1 MIFDVIMVASS
12 SFFSGLFPY
21 SDTKLTY
28 SIALTVLGVLIMSV
42 LTFLLGRICDHIEL
56 ESLAH
61 SIGVRVIYALML
73 IAVFIGG
80 IFYRLYILGQTT
92 AEPTGKLSLFANAQV
107 GAKAAGTEYDLLSI
121 VYTDILRFIMYFTGN
136 KITTAYGL
144 QIAFFM
150 IFVILGTIT
159 CKVLLGKAGSV
170 IFASYVSFMP
180 IFTENLQKAVIGT
193 DELFL
198 TMLGVELF
206 VIGIYLRNASDGKYT
221 SRWYVIWY
229 VFVGVIV
236 GFMTYLD
243 AGTFITVLP
252 LLLSVMFMAGDKGY
266 KGVFSF
272 LFVSLSGVITFFAM
286 IAQEAG
292 FAHMG
297 AVLGNWSDYYFRN
310 LNTFSMFWTY
320 TNYKLLYLITFIVM
334 SGVLVGYFR
343 NKNFGRI
350 SPWLLATILVF
361 VATPFF
367 GATRMNDQNVVTVF
381 FAFVLACVV
390 SLITLTRQEEIFD
403 EDIEDEEDST
413 VDEELRAFIGDE
425 DAEYV
430 PLKKNALQSPRYVP
444 EGMVL
449 PTGSEDEMDV
459 DTSKMKMPKFEGK
472 IGLDRKSSEHK
483 ITVKPENKTEPGQII
498 TVKPEIRTES
508 EHKDVVKSET
518 KPEPGQKIELDK
530 KPAGKKDETPLE
542 SEHISAQNAKSRL
555 EHEHKERKV
564 VFRKRTEYKT
574 AHVEKEN
581 KKDDFDLPF
590 KNGDDFDL

>member
-1 MIFDVIMVASS
+1 MKLKRMWPGLCILIVFMIFDVIMVASS

-21 SDTKLTY
+21 ADTKLTY

-73 IAVFIGG
+73 IAVFVGG

-92 AEPTGKLSLFANAQV
+92 AEPTGKLSLFENAQV

-121 VYTDILRFIMYFTGN
+121 VYTDILKFIMYFTGN

-150 IFVILGTIT
+150 IFVIFGTIT
-159 CKVLLGKAGSV
+159 CKVLLGKAGSF

-198 TMLGVELF
+198 AMLGVELF

-272 LFVSLSGVITFFAM
+272 LFVALSGVITFFAM

-292 FAHMG
+292 FAHIG

-334 SGVLVGYFR
+334 SGVFVGYFR

-390 SLITLTRQEEIFD
+390 SLITLTRQEDVFG
-403 EDIEDEEDST
+403 EDIEDKDKDEEDPT

-449 PTGSEDEMDV
+449 PTGAEDEMDV
-459 DTSKMKMPKFEGK
+459 DTSRMKMPKFEGK
-472 IGLDRKSSEHK
+472 IGLDRKTSEHK
-483 ITVKPENKTEPGQII
+483 ITVKPENKP
-498 TVKPEIRTES
+498 ES
-508 EHKDVVKSET
+508 E
-518 KPEPGQKIELDK
+518 
-530 KPAGKKDETPLE
+530 
-542 SEHISAQNAKSRL
+542 N
-555 EHEHKERKV
+555 KERKV

-590 KNGDDFDL
+590 NSGDDFDL

>member
-1 MIFDVIMVASS
+1 MKLKRMWPGLCILIVFMIFDVIMVASS

-80 IFYRLYILGQTT
+80 IFYRLYILGRTT
-92 AEPTGKLSLFANAQV
+92 AEPTGKLSLFENAQV
-107 GAKAAGTEYDLLSI
+107 GAKTAGTEYDLLSI
-121 VYTDILRFIMYFTGN
+121 VCTDILRFIMYFTGN

-170 IFASYVSFMP
+170 IFASYVCFMP

-229 VFVGVIV
+229 VFVGIIV

-403 EDIEDEEDST
+403 EDIEDDDEDNS
-413 VDEELRAFIGDE
+413 VDEELRTIIGDE

-459 DTSKMKMPKFEGK
+459 DASKMKMPKFEGK

-498 TVKPEIRTES
+498 TVKP
-508 EHKDVVKSET
+508 DN
-518 KPEPGQKIELDK
+518 

-555 EHEHKERKV
+555 ESEHKERKV

>member
-1 MIFDVIMVASS
+1 MKLKRMWPGLCILIVFMIFDVIMVASS

-21 SDTKLTY
+21 ADTKLTY

-73 IAVFIGG
+73 IAVFVGG

-92 AEPTGKLSLFANAQV
+92 AEPTGKLSLFENAQI

-121 VYTDILRFIMYFTGN
+121 VYTAILRFIMYFTGN

-150 IFVILGTIT
+150 LFVILGTIT
-159 CKVLLGKAGSV
+159 CKVLLGKAGSF

-198 TMLGVELF
+198 AMLGVELF

-334 SGVLVGYFR
+334 SGVFVGYFR

-390 SLITLTRQEEIFD
+390 SLITLTRQEDVFG
-403 EDIEDEEDST
+403 EDIEDKDENEDEEDPT

-449 PTGSEDEMDV
+449 PTGAEDEMDV
-459 DTSKMKMPKFEGK
+459 DTSRMKMPKFEGK
-472 IGLDRKSSEHK
+472 IGLDRKTSEHK
-483 ITVKPENKTEPGQII
+483 ITVKPENKP
-498 TVKPEIRTES
+498 ES
-508 EHKDVVKSET
+508 E
-518 KPEPGQKIELDK
+518 
-530 KPAGKKDETPLE
+530 
-542 SEHISAQNAKSRL
+542 N
-555 EHEHKERKV
+555 KERKV

-590 KNGDDFDL
+590 NSGDDFDL

>member
-1 MIFDVIMVASS
+1 MKLKRMWPGLCILIVFMIFDVIMVASS

-21 SDTKLTY
+21 ADTKLAY
-28 SIALTVLGVLIMSV
+28 SIALTVLGILIMSV

-80 IFYRLYILGQTT
+80 IFYRLYILGRTT
-92 AEPTGKLSLFANAQV
+92 ASPAGKLSLFENAQV
-107 GAKAAGTEYDLLSI
+107 GATAAGTEYDLLSI

-144 QIAFFM
+144 QIAFFT

-180 IFTENLQKAVIGT
+180 VFTENLQKAVIGT

-198 TMLGVELF
+198 AMLGVELL

-221 SRWYVIWY
+221 SKWYVIWY
-229 VFVGVIV
+229 IFVGIIV

-272 LFVSLSGVITFFAM
+272 LFVALSGVITFFAM

-292 FAHMG
+292 FARMG

-310 LNTFSMFWTY
+310 LNTVSMFWTY

-361 VATPFF
+361 IATPFF

-381 FAFVLACVV
+381 FAYVLACVV
-390 SLITLTRQEEIFD
+390 SLITLTRQEAVFEEEIDDEND
-403 EDIEDEEDST
+403 EDTT
-413 VDEELRAFIGDE
+413 VDEELRAFAIDE
-425 DAEYV
+425 DA
-430 PLKKNALQSPRYVP
+430 
-444 EGMVL
+444 
-449 PTGSEDEMDV
+449 
-459 DTSKMKMPKFEGK
+459 
-472 IGLDRKSSEHK
+472 
-483 ITVKPENKTEPGQII
+483 
-498 TVKPEIRTES
+498 
-508 EHKDVVKSET
+508 
-518 KPEPGQKIELDK
+518 
-530 KPAGKKDETPLE
+530 
-542 SEHISAQNAKSRL
+542 
-555 EHEHKERKV
+555 
-564 VFRKRTEYKT
+564 
-574 AHVEKEN
+574 
-581 KKDDFDLPF
+581 
-590 KNGDDFDL
+590 

>member
-1 MIFDVIMVASS
+1 MKLKRMWPGLCILIVFMIFDVIMVASS

-73 IAVFIGG
+73 IAIFIGG

-92 AEPTGKLSLFANAQV
+92 AEPTGKLSLFENAQV

-150 IFVILGTIT
+150 IFVIFGTIT

-206 VIGIYLRNASDGKYT
+206 VIGIYLRNASDGKYN

-403 EDIEDEEDST
+403 EDIEEDDEDDS
-413 VDEELRAFIGDE
+413 VDEELRTIIGDE

-430 PLKKNALQSPRYVP
+430 PLEKKALQGPRYVP

-459 DTSKMKMPKFEGK
+459 DASKMKMPKFEGK

-483 ITVKPENKTEPGQII
+483 ITVKPEIKTEP
-498 TVKPEIRTES
+498 
-508 EHKDVVKSET
+508 
-518 KPEPGQKIELDK
+518 
-530 KPAGKKDETPLE
+530 
-542 SEHISAQNAKSRL
+542 
-555 EHEHKERKV
+555 EHKERKV

>member
-1 MIFDVIMVASS
+1 MKLKRMWPGLCILIVFMIFDVIMVASS

-92 AEPTGKLSLFANAQV
+92 AEPTGKLSLFENAQV
-107 GAKAAGTEYDLLSI
+107 GAKAAGAEYDLLSI

-206 VIGIYLRNASDGKYT
+206 VIGIYLRNASDGKYN

-229 VFVGVIV
+229 VFVGVE
-236 GFMTYLD
+236 F
-243 AGTFITVLP
+243 
-252 LLLSVMFMAGDKGY
+252 
-266 KGVFSF
+266 
-272 LFVSLSGVITFFAM
+272 
-286 IAQEAG
+286 
-292 FAHMG
+292 
-297 AVLGNWSDYYFRN
+297 
-310 LNTFSMFWTY
+310 
-320 TNYKLLYLITFIVM
+320 
-334 SGVLVGYFR
+334 
-343 NKNFGRI
+343 
-350 SPWLLATILVF
+350 
-361 VATPFF
+361 
-367 GATRMNDQNVVTVF
+367 
-381 FAFVLACVV
+381 
-390 SLITLTRQEEIFD
+390 
-403 EDIEDEEDST
+403 
-413 VDEELRAFIGDE
+413 
-425 DAEYV
+425 
-430 PLKKNALQSPRYVP
+430 
-444 EGMVL
+444 
-449 PTGSEDEMDV
+449 
-459 DTSKMKMPKFEGK
+459 
-472 IGLDRKSSEHK
+472 
-483 ITVKPENKTEPGQII
+483 
-498 TVKPEIRTES
+498 
-508 EHKDVVKSET
+508 
-518 KPEPGQKIELDK
+518 
-530 KPAGKKDETPLE
+530 
-542 SEHISAQNAKSRL
+542 
-555 EHEHKERKV
+555 
-564 VFRKRTEYKT
+564 
-574 AHVEKEN
+574 
-581 KKDDFDLPF
+581 
-590 KNGDDFDL
+590 

>member
-1 MIFDVIMVASS
+1 MKLKRMWPGLCILIVFMIFDVIMVASS

-92 AEPTGKLSLFANAQV
+92 AEPTGKLSLFENAQV

-150 IFVILGTIT
+150 IFVIFGTIT

-403 EDIEDEEDST
+403 EDIEDDDEDNS
-413 VDEELRAFIGDE
+413 VDEELRTIIGDE

-459 DTSKMKMPKFEGK
+459 DASKMKMPKFEGK

-483 ITVKPENKTEPGQII
+483 ITVKPEIKTEP
-498 TVKPEIRTES
+498 
-508 EHKDVVKSET
+508 
-518 KPEPGQKIELDK
+518 
-530 KPAGKKDETPLE
+530 
-542 SEHISAQNAKSRL
+542 
-555 EHEHKERKV
+555 EHKERKV

>member
-1 MIFDVIMVASS
+1 MKLKRMWPGLCILIVFMIFDVIMVASS

-92 AEPTGKLSLFANAQV
+92 AEPTGKLSLFENAQV

-292 FAHMG
+292 FAHIG

-403 EDIEDEEDST
+403 EDIEDDDDDNS

-483 ITVKPENKTEPGQII
+483 INVKPENKTEPGQII
-498 TVKPEIRTES
+498 TVKP
-508 EHKDVVKSET
+508 DN
-518 KPEPGQKIELDK
+518 

-555 EHEHKERKV
+555 EREHKERKV

>member
-1 MIFDVIMVASS
+1 MKLKRMWPGLCILIVFMIFDVIMVASS

-21 SDTKLTY
+21 ADTKLTY

-73 IAVFIGG
+73 IAVFVGG

-92 AEPTGKLSLFANAQV
+92 AEPTGKLSLFENAQV

-121 VYTDILRFIMYFTGN
+121 VYTDILKFIMYFTGN

-150 IFVILGTIT
+150 IFVIFGTIT
-159 CKVLLGKAGSV
+159 CKVLLGKAGSF

-198 TMLGVELF
+198 AMLGVELF

-272 LFVSLSGVITFFAM
+272 LFVALSGVITFFAM

-334 SGVLVGYFR
+334 SGVFVGYFR

-390 SLITLTRQEEIFD
+390 SLITLTRQEDVFG
-403 EDIEDEEDST
+403 EDIEDKDKDEEDPT

-449 PTGSEDEMDV
+449 PTGAEDEMDV
-459 DTSKMKMPKFEGK
+459 DTSRMKMPKFEGK
-472 IGLDRKSSEHK
+472 IGLDRKTSEHK
-483 ITVKPENKTEPGQII
+483 ITVKPENKP
-498 TVKPEIRTES
+498 ES
-508 EHKDVVKSET
+508 E
-518 KPEPGQKIELDK
+518 
-530 KPAGKKDETPLE
+530 
-542 SEHISAQNAKSRL
+542 N
-555 EHEHKERKV
+555 KERKV

-590 KNGDDFDL
+590 NSGDDFDL

>member
-1 MIFDVIMVASS
+1 MKLKRMWPGLCILIVFMIFDVIMVASS

-92 AEPTGKLSLFANAQV
+92 AEPTGKLSLFENAQV
-107 GAKAAGTEYDLLSI
+107 GAKAAGAEYDLLSI

-206 VIGIYLRNASDGKYT
+206 VIGIYLRNASDGKYN

-286 IAQEAG
+286 ITQEAG

-390 SLITLTRQEEIFD
+390 SLITLTRQEQIFD
-403 EDIEDEEDST
+403 EDIEEDDEDDS
-413 VDEELRAFIGDE
+413 VDEELRTIIGDE

-430 PLKKNALQSPRYVP
+430 PLEKKALQGPRYVP

-459 DTSKMKMPKFEGK
+459 DASKMKMPKFEGK

-483 ITVKPENKTEPGQII
+483 ITVKPEIKTEP
-498 TVKPEIRTES
+498 
-508 EHKDVVKSET
+508 
-518 KPEPGQKIELDK
+518 
-530 KPAGKKDETPLE
+530 
-542 SEHISAQNAKSRL
+542 
-555 EHEHKERKV
+555 EHKERKV